1 MGQVRSA
8 EVAAVESSE
17 DDELFNKIIEAV
29 ACRKCSSLENGDEML
44 LCKHWIGSD
53 QQCSTAMVV

>member
-44 LCKHWIGSD
+44 LCKPWHWIGPARETGGLS
-53 QQCSTAMVV
+53 